1 MQPGAAKSR
10 RDCRP
15 DIGHGFDRTIND
27 EAELP
32 MPKTLLQLANA
43 DLAPAKVGEAAIV
56 LIDLQN
62 EYLSGPIALPDARPA
77 VASAQ
82 RLLDLA
88 RRAQAPIFHI
98 AHRGRAGGLFDRDA
112 DRGQIVSELTP
123 VAGEAIVEKSL
134 PNSFAGTNLHELLN
148 GTGRKNLIL
157 AGFMTHMC
165 VSSTARAAADL
176 GYRVT
181 IDASA
186 CATRDLPGIGGKVVT
201 AQILH
206 EVALAELADRF
217 AIIASGSHELA

>member
-1 MQPGAAKSR
+1 
-10 RDCRP
+10 
-15 DIGHGFDRTIND
+15 
-27 EAELP
+27 

-43 DLAPAKVGEAAIV
+43 DLAPAKVSEAALV
-56 LIDLQN
+56 LIDIQN
-62 EYLSGPIALPDARPA
+62 EYLAGPIALPSAKPA
-77 VASAQ
+77 VAAAQ
-82 RLLDLA
+82 RLLDAA

-112 DRGQIVSELTP
+112 ERGQIVSALAP
-123 VAGEAIVEKSL
+123 AAGEAVVEKPL
-134 PNSFAGTNLHELLN
+134 PNSFAGTNLDELLAA
-148 GTGRKNLIL
+148 TGRKNLIL

-165 VSSTARAAADL
+165 VSSTARAATDL

-186 CATRDLPGIGGKVVT
+186 CATRDLPGLGGSVVT
-201 AQILH
+201 AQTLH

>member
-1 MQPGAAKSR
+1 
-10 RDCRP
+10 
-15 DIGHGFDRTIND
+15 
-27 EAELP
+27 

-43 DLAPAKVGEAAIV
+43 DLAPAKVSEAALV
-56 LIDLQN
+56 LIDIQN
-62 EYLSGPIALPDARPA
+62 EYLAGPIALPDAKPA
-77 VASAQ
+77 VAAAQ
-82 RLLDLA
+82 RLLDAA

-112 DRGQIVSELTP
+112 ERGQIVSVLAP
-123 VAGEAIVEKSL
+123 AIGEAVVEKPL
-134 PNSFAGTNLHELLN
+134 PNSFAGTNLHELLAA
-148 GTGRKNLIL
+148 TGRKNLIL

-165 VSSTARAAADL
+165 VSSTARAATDL

-186 CATRDLPGIGGKVVT
+186 CATRDLPGLGGSVVT
-201 AQILH
+201 AQTLH